1 MLRRPCH
8 AVPCSRRDGWNR
20 NGGCIVVDG
29 GWIVGGAC
37 SRGWSA
43 AAISKSDH
51 TQTSPSLSALS
62 VCTHCSLP
70 FALALHL
77 TSHRL
82 LLLYC
87 IPLQTIRPRRAY
99 IFAVAH
105 FTPPLA
111 NLAAIS
117 APANRAATP
126 PVASSPAPPERND
139 QPAVNTLNNAS
150 RIPSST
156 LASPRRRQRLVSARY
171 SSTCKHPAA
180 PPSLTRRRPGR
191 L

>member
-1 MLRRPCH
+1 MTDIVAVGTREGWARTAAEDIIVEWMLRRPCH

-77 TSHRL
+77 TSHCL
-82 LLLYC
+82 LFLYYC
-87 IPLQTIRPRRAY
+87 IAGDSSSSRLHLRRRSFHSSAGQSCC
-99 IFAVAH
+99 H
-105 FTPPLA
+105 FCSSQSRR
-111 NLAAIS
+111 NAARCIQS
-117 APANRAATP
+117 RAART
-126 PVASSPAPPERND
+126 
-139 QPAVNTLNNAS
+139 Q
-150 RIPSST
+150 
-156 LASPRRRQRLVSARY
+156 
-171 SSTCKHPAA
+171 
-180 PPSLTRRRPGR
+180 
-191 L
+191 